1 MTAQASPLATKA
13 PAPATNP
20 PAGPPK
26 SKRRGRRS
34 IFVRRP
40 FFTVSLIVA
49 LAYLLAAIF
58 APYVAPYD
66 PVLQSYDAMM
76 QPPTAAHPMGTDS
89 YGQDILSRTI
99 YGARFALIIG
109 FFSVIIGAV
118 GGLVIGL
125 AAGLSGGWIEW
136 GLMRLIDSIL
146 ALPSLILAVA
156 FIAILGQGVDK
167 VVIAVGL
174 SMIGPFSRTV
184 RADVMRVRVQGFVE
198 AARLMSIPSLQVVW
212 RHVLPNVIFP
222 LAVQVTIRISEAI
235 LVSSSLSFLGIGV
248 TPPTPDWGL
257 MIAEGRDFVS
267 FAPWMSAMPGF
278 ALALLLIAL
287 SIVGDGIREE
297 FDPKG
302 RRGS

>member
-1 MTAQASPLATKA
+1 MSPQDISTTARQPLAAAK
-13 PAPATNP
+13 PA
-20 PAGPPK
+20 
-26 SKRRGRRS
+26 RGRRS

-40 FFTVSLIVA
+40 FFTVALIVA
-49 LAYLLAAIF
+49 LGYLLAAAF
-58 APYVAPYD
+58 APWVAPYD
-66 PVLQSYDAMM
+66 PQMQSIDAMM
-76 QPPTAAHPMGTDS
+76 QGPQASHPLGTDS
-89 YGQDILSRTI
+89 YGQDILSRVI
-99 YGARFALIIG
+99 YGARYALAIG
-109 FFSVIIGAV
+109 FFSVLIGAI
-118 GGLVIGL
+118 GGLIIGL
-125 AAGLSGGWIEW
+125 AAGLSGGWLEW

-167 VVIAVGL
+167 VIIAVGL

-184 RADVMRVRVQGFVE
+184 RADVMQVRVQLFVE
-198 AARLMSIPSLQVVW
+198 AAYLMSIPRLLVIW
-212 RHVLPNVIFP
+212 RHILPNVIFP

-257 MIAEGRDFVS
+257 MIAEGRAFVS

-297 FDPKG
+297 FDPKL
-302 RRGS
+302 RRGA

>member
-1 MTAQASPLATKA
+1 MSIQTPE
-13 PAPATNP
+13 APATLP
-20 PAGPPK
+20 PATPLDTANR
-26 SKRRGRRS
+26 SRRS
-34 IFVRRP
+34 VFVRRP
-40 FFTVSLIVA
+40 FFTIALIVA
-49 LAYLLAAIF
+49 VAYLVAAIF
-58 APYVAPYD
+58 APQVAPFD
-66 PVLQSYDAMM
+66 PVQQDFNVMM
-76 QPPTAAHPMGTDS
+76 QPPSTAHLFGTDS
-89 YGQDILSRTI
+89 YGQDILSRVI

-109 FFSVIIGAV
+109 IFAVLIGAA

-125 AAGLSGGWIEW
+125 AAGLSGGGSEW
-136 GLMRLIDSIL
+136 ALMRLIDAIL

-174 SMIGPFSRTV
+174 SMIGPFARTV
-184 RADVMRVRVQGFVE
+184 RGDVLQVRVQLFIE
-198 AARLMSIPSLQVVW
+198 AAQLMSIPYLRVVW

-267 FAPWMSAMPGF
+267 FAPWMSAIPGF

-287 SIVGDGIREE
+287 TIVGDGIREE
-297 FDPKG
+297 FDPKL
-302 RRGS
+302 RKIS

>member
-1 MTAQASPLATKA
+1 MTVQAPLLSA
-13 PAPATNP
+13 PAARR
-20 PAGPPK
+20 
-26 SKRRGRRS
+26 RRGRRS
-34 IFVRRP
+34 IFLRRP
-40 FFTVSLIVA
+40 FFTVALVVA
-49 LAYLLAAIF
+49 AGYLLAAIF
-58 APYVAPYD
+58 APWVAPYD
-66 PVLQSYDAMM
+66 PVLQDTNAMM
-76 QPPTAAHPMGTDS
+76 MPPSGAHLLGTDS
-89 YGQDILSRTI
+89 YGQDILSRVI
-99 YGARFALIIG
+99 FGARYALVIG
-109 FFSVIIGAV
+109 LCSVLIGAA

-125 AAGLSGGWIEW
+125 AAGLAGGWVEW
-136 GLMRLIDSIL
+136 ALMRLIDSIL

-174 SMIGPFSRTV
+174 SMIGPFARTV
-184 RADVMRVRVQGFVE
+184 RADVMQVRVQGFIE
-198 AARLMSIPSLQVVW
+198 AAHLMSIPSLAVVW

-297 FDPKG
+297 VDPKS
-302 RRGS
+302 RRGA